1 MTYELLTKIIEENHI
16 PKDVKMMSDSGW
28 ECSETEMDGIFY
40 NKEENTLIFT
50 QKGDQY
56 SRWYERKGWVCIY
69 GKLKNFRDENG
80 YDYYKCFHEPCESN
94 VDCVCYRKDRTNC
107 PYYDGE
113 D

>member
-80 YDYYKCFHEPCESN
+80 YDYYKCFHEPCKSN